1 MSVEPVIDAPP
12 SAGRIEVSHLHFT
25 YPDGTEALR
34 GIELSVAP
42 GEKVALV
49 GPNGAGKSTL
59 LLHLNGILGGGHGS
73 VAIDGMT
80 VGPATARRVRALVGL
95 VFQDPDDQLFSPTVR
110 EDVAFGPL
118 HMGVP
123 EHELH
128 HRVERALADVGMSG
142 FEARVPHHLSLGQ
155 RKRVAVATVLAMDP
169 SILAFDEPT
178 GGLDPRGRREV
189 MAVMAGRPETLLVS
203 THDLAMVAETLP
215 RMIILDKGTVVAD
228 GSSAELLRD
237 DALLLAHGLE
247 SPFRLPATGE
257 VRGG

>member
-1 MSVEPVIDAPP
+1 MGTRMTDEPAAHG
-12 SAGRIEVSHLHFT
+12 SGRVDVSHLHFA

-34 GIELSVAP
+34 GIELSLRP

-73 VAIDGMT
+73 VAVDGIT
-80 VGPATARRVRALVGL
+80 VEPATVRQVRALVGL

-123 EHELH
+123 EHVLH
-128 HRVERALADVGMSG
+128 HRVERALAAVGMSG
-142 FEARVPHHLSLGQ
+142 FERRVPHHLSLGQ
-155 RKRVAVATVLAMDP
+155 RKRVAVATVLSMDP
-169 SILAFDEPT
+169 SVLAFDEPT
-178 GGLDPRGRREV
+178 AGLDPRGRREL
-189 MAVMAGRPETLLVS
+189 MAVMGGRPETLLVS

-215 RMIILDKGTVVAD
+215 RTVILDEGVVVAD
-228 GSSAELLRD
+228 GSSLELLHD
-237 DALLLAHGLE
+237 ESLLEAHGLE
-247 SPFRLPATGE
+247 SPFRLPGA
-257 VRGG
+257 